1 MEQRKELSGLTNELF
16 RQVVEAAPNAMVM
29 VDRAGKI
36 VLVNAQAEK
45 LFGYAREELMTR
57 GIEALVPERFRVGHP
72 DFRSAYYTD
81 MRSRPMGTG
90 RDLYAMRKDGSEFP
104 VEIGLNPVSTD
115 EGTFVLAAVVDITER
130 RRQEERF
137 RQVVEAAPNAMVM
150 LDRDG
155 RIVLV
160 NAQTEKLFGYPRN
173 ELVGQSIEVLVPER
187 FRSRHPDYRD
197 AFYSDLRTRPMGAG
211 RDLYARRKDGSE
223 FPVEIGL
230 NPVSTDEGMFVLAAV
245 VDITERRRLEE
256 RFRQVVEAAP
266 NAMVMVDHGGRIVLV
281 NAQTEKLFG
290 YPRNELI
297 GQSIEALVPE
307 RFRAHH
313 PAYRAS
319 FYSNLT
325 SRPMGAGRD
334 LYGLRKD
341 RSEFPVEIGLNPLS
355 TDEGKFV
362 LAAVVDITARKQAE
376 LELLR
381 KTDEL
386 ARSNK
391 DLEQFAYLAS
401 HDLQEPL
408 RAVAGPLQMLQ
419 MRYKGQLDN
428 RADEFITHAVDGA
441 TRMQAL
447 INDLL
452 AYSRVGRSDD
462 ARQLTDCAQILAQA
476 LKSLSVMMEESGAE
490 VRTETLPALVAIPT
504 HLTLLFQNLIGNAV
518 KFRDKS
524 RPVRIDVGAKRQGEG
539 WLFWVK
545 DNGIGIDP
553 QYFERIFL
561 VFQRLHT
568 RSEYP
573 GTGIGLAL
581 CKRIVE
587 QHGGQ
592 IWVESVPEEG
602 ATFFFTLG
610 VKNTI

>member
-1 MEQRKELSGLTNELF
+1 
-16 RQVVEAAPNAMVM
+16 
-29 VDRAGKI
+29 
-36 VLVNAQAEK
+36 
-45 LFGYAREELMTR
+45 MT
-57 GIEALVPERFRVGHP
+57 G
-72 DFRSAYYTD
+72 
-81 MRSRPMGTG
+81 
-90 RDLYAMRKDGSEFP
+90 
-104 VEIGLNPVSTD
+104 
-115 EGTFVLAAVVDITER
+115 R

-160 NAQTEKLFGYPRN
+160 NAQTEKLFGYPRD
-173 ELVGQSIEVLVPER
+173 ELVGQNIEVLVPER

-197 AFYSDLRTRPMGAG
+197 AFYSDLKTRPMGAG
-211 RDLYARRKDGSE
+211 RDLFARRRDGSE

-266 NAMVMVDHGGRIVLV
+266 NAMVMVDQDGRIVLV

-307 RFRAHH
+307 RFRGRH
-313 PAYRAS
+313 PEYRVS
-319 FYSNLT
+319 FFNNLT

-341 RSEFPVEIGLNPLS
+341 GSEFPVEIGLNPLS

-362 LAAVVDITARKQAE
+362 LAAVVDITSRKHAQE
-376 LELLR
+376 ELLR

-419 MRYKGQLDN
+419 MRYKGQLDG
-428 RADEFITHAVDGA
+428 RADEFIAHAVDGA

-462 ARQLTDCAQILAQA
+462 ARQLTDCAQILDQA

-490 VRTETLPALVAIPT
+490 VRREALPTLVAIPT
-504 HLTLLFQNLIGNAV
+504 HLALLFQNLVGNAI
-518 KFRDKS
+518 KFRDKA
-524 RPVRIDVGAKRQGEG
+524 RPVRIDVGARREGAG

-553 QYFERIFL
+553 QYYERIFL

-568 RSEYP
+568 RAEYP

-592 IWVESVPEEG
+592 IWVESVEQEG

-610 VKNTI
+610 IKNAI

>member
-29 VDRAGKI
+29 VDRAGRI

-45 LFGYAREELMTR
+45 LFGYARAELMTR
-57 GIEALVPERFRVGHP
+57 GIEALVPERFRSGHP

-81 MRSRPMGTG
+81 LKSRPMGTG

-115 EGTFVLAAVVDITER
+115 EGTFVLAAVVDITGR

-155 RIVLV
+155 QIVLV
-160 NAQTEKLFGYPRN
+160 NAQTEKLFGYPRD

-197 AFYSDLRTRPMGAG
+197 AFYSDLKTRPMGAG
-211 RDLYARRKDGSE
+211 RDLYARRRDG
-223 FPVEIGL
+223 
-230 NPVSTDEGMFVLAAV
+230 
-245 VDITERRRLEE
+245 
-256 RFRQVVEAAP
+256 
-266 NAMVMVDHGGRIVLV
+266 
-281 NAQTEKLFG
+281 
-290 YPRNELI
+290 
-297 GQSIEALVPE
+297 
-307 RFRAHH
+307 
-313 PAYRAS
+313 
-319 FYSNLT
+319 
-325 SRPMGAGRD
+325 
-334 LYGLRKD
+334 
-341 RSEFPVEIGLNPLS
+341 SEFPVEIGLNPLS

-362 LAAVVDITARKQAE
+362 LAAVVDITSRKHAE
-376 LELLR
+376 EELLR

-386 ARSNK
+386 GRSNK

-419 MRYKGQLDN
+419 MRYKGQLDD
-428 RADEFITHAVDGA
+428 RADEFIAHAVDGA

-462 ARQLTDCAQILAQA
+462 ARQLTDCAQILDQA

-490 VRTETLPALVAIPT
+490 VRREALPSLLAIPT
-504 HLTLLFQNLIGNAV
+504 HLALLFQNLIGNAI
-518 KFRDKS
+518 KFRDKT
-524 RPVRIDVGAKRQGEG
+524 RPVRIDVGARREGEG

-553 QYFERIFL
+553 QYYERIFL

-568 RSEYP
+568 RAQYP

-602 ATFFFTLG
+602 AAFFFTLG
-610 VKNTI
+610 IKNAI